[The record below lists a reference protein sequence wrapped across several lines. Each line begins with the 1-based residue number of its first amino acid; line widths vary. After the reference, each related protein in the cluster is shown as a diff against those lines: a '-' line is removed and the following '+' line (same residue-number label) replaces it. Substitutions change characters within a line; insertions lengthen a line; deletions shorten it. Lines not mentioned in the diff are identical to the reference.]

1 MTKGF
6 WAGILAGFAA
16 VAAAVLY
23 ALIGRKPPAPQ
34 KTPSEKASDF
44 IKDVQNNASQNIAD
58 IQAKT
63 DAEIVEEHTTAAQKE
78 DIQDVVSAQVD
89 KAMQSAGKYKRKKP

>member
-6 WAGILAGFAA
+6 WAGILAGFTA

-23 ALIGRKPPAPQ
+23 ALIGRKPTPQ
-34 KTPSEKASDF
+34 TPSEKASDS
-44 IKDVQNNASQNIAD
+44 IKDVQNNASQDIAD

-63 DAEIVEEHTTAAQKE
+63 DAEIVEEHTTPAQKE
-78 DIQDVVSAQVD
+78 DIQDVVSSQVD

>member
-23 ALIGRKPPAPQ
+23 ALIGRKPTPQ

-63 DAEIVEEHTTAAQKE
+63 DAEIVEEHTTPAQKE
-78 DIQDVVSAQVD
+78 DIQDVVSSQVD